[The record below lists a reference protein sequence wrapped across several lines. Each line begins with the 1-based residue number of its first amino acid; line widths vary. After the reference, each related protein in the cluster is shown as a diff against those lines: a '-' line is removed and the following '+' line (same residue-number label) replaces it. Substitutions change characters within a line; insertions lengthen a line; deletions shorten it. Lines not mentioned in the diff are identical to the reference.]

1 MKLAYRRYWKIFF
14 VLVSLLLLVACVT
27 QSPTPT
33 VTPTEALPT
42 PTAEPEVTPTF
53 TPRPTRTPTP
63 TPLPTPTRIA
73 ATIEVDAAADGTSFS
88 PLMLGSNLP
97 AWLNPRQFE
106 NEQFR
111 RRVAASGVTLLRIP
125 GGAWGDEY
133 GWLSCE
139 MGQDMPGA
147 FPCRF
152 TWASRPTDFINFF
165 RGVEAL
171 GVRIEPMY
179 IMNVNYTA
187 QEAAAAV
194 AFYNARI
201 TDTTPIGV
209 DRHGTDWKT
218 AGHWA
223 QLRADHGNPE
233 PLGIHYWEIGN
244 EVYGGKPGNPGCKA
258 NGWEETW
265 TCLGDEYMLGTDAH
279 DGALALRA
287 AMKAVDP
294 TIVVGVV
301 GSGDTPYGNRWSK
314 AVLEAGADQIDY
326 FVIHTYPSYYNYGNP
341 AKELAEILAMPQKHW
356 SSLKYG
362 SEKALAEYAGG
373 RKIPLVVNEY
383 EIVPEWGRPD
393 VRNYMN
399 KYVDAL
405 WIADSIG
412 QMIVNGFD
420 IAAQWDIMNGKSDD
434 WGNEFGLMKA
444 DGSNDRQPKYWAF
457 PIWARFGT
465 TMLPVKSSA
474 RAESELSVYAG
485 RTAQGQVSLLVIN
498 KSDRWADVEITV
510 QGVAQITGGLVDWV
524 TAPALDATVAAWNGV
539 ENPADDLSD
548 APPGD
553 VPPGDVP
560 SGEGNRLTYTFRP
573 ISITLL
579 RLNVK

>member
-1 MKLAYRRYWKIFF
+1 MKLKEHLRYLSVFF
-14 VLVSLLLLVACVT
+14 IVSILLTACASPSPT
-27 QSPTPT
+27 ATPADLAMQSSPTPT
-33 VTPTEALPT
+33 AQPESTPTS
-42 PTAEPEVTPTF
+42 

-63 TPLPTPTRIA
+63 TPEPTPTRIA
-73 ATIEVDAAADGTSFS
+73 ASIRVEAGAAGTSFS

-97 AWLNPRQFE
+97 AWLKPVQFE

-125 GGAWGDEY
+125 GGSWGDEY

-139 MGQDMPGA
+139 VGQDMPGA

-152 TWASRPTDFINFF
+152 PWASRPTDFISFF

-171 GVRIEPMY
+171 GRRIEPMY

-194 AFYNARI
+194 AFFNAWI

-209 DRHGTDWKT
+209 DRNGTDWKT

-244 EVYGGKPGNPGCKA
+244 EVYGGEPGDPGCKA

-314 AVLEAGADQIDY
+314 AVFASGGDQIDY
-326 FVIHTYPSYYNYGNP
+326 FVIHTYPNYHDYGNQP
-341 AKELAEILAMPQKHW
+341 KEWAEIVAMPQKHW
-356 SSLKYG
+356 KSLKQG
-362 SEKALAEYAGG
+362 CEKALTEYAGG
-373 RKIPLVVNEY
+373 RRIPLVVNEY
-383 EIVPEWGRPD
+383 EIVPEWGKRD
-393 VRNYMN
+393 IRNYMN
-399 KYVDAL
+399 KYADAI

-412 QMIVNGFD
+412 QMIAHGFD

-465 TMLPVKSSA
+465 TMLPVESSA

-485 RTAQGQVSLLVIN
+485 RPAEGVVSLLVIN
-498 KSDRWADVEITV
+498 KSDRWADVEITLT
-510 QGVAQITGGLVDWV
+510 GVTQIEGGLRDWV
-524 TAPALDATVAAWNGV
+524 VAPSLDATVAAFNGV
-539 ENPADDLSD
+539 ENPADDLVD
-548 APPGD
+548 APPTPIEAGQ
-553 VPPGDVP
+553 
-560 SGEGNRLTYTFRP
+560 GNRLAYTLP
-573 ISITLL
+573 PLSITLL